1 MPTTGHT
8 AQTEQRILND
18 SKDSL
23 YDTLAV
29 TPFLETTSGSVAQ
42 RATATVT
49 GAKVG
54 QDVHISSSDVS
65 MGGGTQYTEGDTDA
79 TITGTALMFR
89 SESPDPNSIHAVS
102 VSNPLPIRSDS
113 TLDVAVTGEVAT
125 STKGTI
131 AEGAAASDPP
141 VLFGGEDNSGN
152 IANLQTNAAK
162 DLKVTLDSESVAV
175 TGTFY
180 QATQPVSL
188 ASVPSHEVTNA
199 GTFATQATITPL
211 TSCGSGVTTV
221 TTAGTQVALGSSTA
235 IDSVTIKALST
246 NTGLIYVGTSTVS
259 SADGFQLSA
268 GDSVSLD
275 VDNLTDVYID
285 SAVNAEGVSYIWVT

>member
-1 MPTTGHT
+1 MPTLGHT

-23 YDTLAV
+23 YDTIATTLFA
-29 TPFLETTSGSVAQ
+29 ETGVGTLAQ
-42 RATATVT
+42 RVT
-49 GAKVG
+49 GSAVG
-54 QDVHISSSDVS
+54 SAIALHVALVDGAGSQITSF
-65 MGGGTQYTEGDTDA
+65 GGGTQYTEGDTDA
-79 TITGTALMFR
+79 TITGTALMWEDAANTLVVA
-89 SESPDPNSIHAVS
+89 SATK
-102 VSNPLPIRSDS
+102 PLPVSASID
-113 TLDVAVTGEVAT
+113 TTGLAT
-125 STKGTI
+125 DATDTNTGTI
-131 AEGAAASDPP
+131 AGDTTSIDGKTPALGQALAAASVPVVLTAAQEAALTPP
-141 VLFGGEDNSGN
+141 AAITGFATSAKQDTLLTE
-152 IANLQTNAAK
+152 LQAK
-162 DLKVTLDSESVAV
+162 ADLTE
-175 TGTFY
+175 
-180 QATQPVSL
+180 TQPVG
-188 ASVPSHEVTNA
+188 VV
-199 GTFATQATITPL
+199 PL

-285 SAVNAEGVSYIWVT
+285 SAVDTEGVSYIWVS